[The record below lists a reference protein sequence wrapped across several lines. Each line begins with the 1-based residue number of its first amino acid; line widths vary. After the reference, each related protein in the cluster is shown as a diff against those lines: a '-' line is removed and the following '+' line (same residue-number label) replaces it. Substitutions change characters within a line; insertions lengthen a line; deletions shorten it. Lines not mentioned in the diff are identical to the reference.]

1 MPGVLLNEAE
11 IDQYV
16 NVVILF
22 HGHYPK
28 ESMRFVCLQQKV
40 PLPKQHKCHKISR
53 HNEIGIINSLIQ
65 FAFQSI
71 CLRNIIDS

>member
-16 NVVILF
+16 NVVLLF

-28 ESMRFVCLQQKV
+28 SQCLQQKV
-40 PLPKQHKCHKISR
+40 HLPKQHKSHKISR
-53 HNEIGIINSLIQ
+53 HNEIAIINSLIQ